1 MSIATGCSASRGDEQ
16 DGHCGQRDELDRA
29 GQAVDREGAANIGR
43 VGLATPVRLFVA
55 AYALFYVAQI
65 SAALLNGLGQSRR
78 AFVAHAAGAA
88 ATLLVALPLAAAGGL
103 RGAVWGGLVPAAV
116 HAAAS
121 VLLLRR
127 LSRPDRHNCQTTVE
141 TCVAASP
148 QAAIQPA

>member
-1 MSIATGCSASRGDEQ
+1 MYNFLYSLSLFSGAESAY
-16 DGHCGQRDELDRA
+16 
-29 GQAVDREGAANIGR
+29 

-127 LSRPDRHNCQTTVE
+127 LSPRARRDCPAPVE
-141 TCVAASP
+141 TGVAARP
-148 QAAIQPA
+148 QAAVQPA